1 MRDTPV
7 FGVPRVLTPDE
18 AEGILERGEAD
29 AVTLV
34 RAFIADPDWGAKARA
49 GADDTIRRCTGCNQ
63 GCYGNLIQS
72 LPVTC
77 VTNPAAGREAE
88 LGAGTLRPA
97 ARAKRVVVVGGGP
110 AGLEAAWVA
119 AARGHDVTL
128 LERGDAPGG
137 KIRPPPR
144 LPGGEELADF
154 ADWRVGGGPRRG
166 GGARGGGGA
175 AAPTRP

>member
-7 FGVPRVLTPDE
+7 FAVHRVLPPAE

-34 RAFIADPDWGAKARA
+34 RALIADPDWGAKARA
-49 GADDTIRRCTGCNQ
+49 DADDTIRRCTGCNQ

-77 VTNPAAGREAE
+77 VTNPAVGREAE

-110 AGLEAAWVA
+110 AGLEAAWGA
-119 AARGHDVTL
+119 AGRGHDVAL
-128 LERGDAPGG
+128 LGRGGPPRGQIPPAP
-137 KIRPPPR
+137 RPP
-144 LPGGEELADF
+144 
-154 ADWRVGGGPRRG
+154 
-166 GGARGGGGA
+166 
-175 AAPTRP
+175 

>member
-7 FGVPRVLTPDE
+7 FAVHRVLPPAE
-18 AEGILERGEAD
+18 AEGIRGRGEAD
-29 AVTLV
+29 AVTLG
-34 RAFIADPDWGAKARA
+34 RALIADPDWGAKARA

-77 VTNPAAGREAE
+77 VTNPAVGREAE

-110 AGLEAAWVA
+110 AG
-119 AARGHDVTL
+119 
-128 LERGDAPGG
+128 GG
-137 KIRPPPR
+137 
-144 LPGGEELADF
+144 
-154 ADWRVGGGPRRG
+154 
-166 GGARGGGGA
+166 GGGGA
-175 AAPTRP
+175 AGRGGDGALAERGGARRGQNRPPPRPPRPGGR